1 MNLPSTRSERLSLLT
16 QAQVMLIFTPHL
28 TRQRDP
34 MEVLASVLEYV
45 DVIQVRAKTKNDE
58 STAREQHDWTLK
70 VLELVR
76 ACNAEE
82 TLVLV
87 NDRVDVARSLQSQGC
102 AGAHIGQGDCPP
114 ELARELLG
122 PEALLGLS
130 THDMQQV
137 AHADTEIVNY
147 LGFGPIWPTAT
158 KGYESGVGAEH
169 CWVAAS
175 TASVPVFPIGGID
188 ARNASE
194 LTNVG
199 RVAVSSAILAAEDP
213 PRAADALRSALEL

>member
-1 MNLPSTRSERLSLLT
+1 MTIPCSGSERLALLSR
-16 QAQVMLIFTPHL
+16 AQVMLIFTPHL
-28 TRQRDP
+28 IDQRAP
-34 MEVLASVLEYV
+34 LEVLASVLDYV
-45 DVIQVRAKTKNDE
+45 DIIQVRAKSKDEE
-58 STAREQHDWTLK
+58 STAREQHDWTVK

-76 ACNAEE
+76 EHDAEE

-87 NDRVDVARSLQSQGC
+87 NDRVDVARALQSQGC
-102 AGAHIGQGDCPP
+102 AGAHIGQDDCPP
-114 ELARELLG
+114 EIARELLG

-130 THDMQQV
+130 THDMKQV
-137 AHADTEIVNY
+137 AQADTEFVNY

-169 CWVAAS
+169 CWVAANS
-175 TASVPVFPIGGID
+175 TSIPVFPIGGID
-188 ARNASE
+188 AHNASE

-213 PRAADALRSALEL
+213 ARAADALRAALEI